1 MTTPFD
7 IRLYPMVLVGC
18 MLVTG
23 ILLGDILYSDALL
36 SLLPWLMTLLL
47 VCFFIALRLG
57 RHSNILLLVALIVF
71 GMLRISV
78 SRHNLDVS
86 LPSTECEYEAV
97 IVSDPTVHGKVVW
110 MDMLIV
116 SPDAHPLA
124 VKASL
129 LRDTITHRYRQLHVG
144 SGIRAHSLLEK
155 ENRSVRTFIY
165 YKSWQ
170 AATVSLQSLS
180 YFQRTRLRLLV
191 LRQRLADVFGS
202 QSVVRAMV
210 LGDKSLL
217 TRELRSDYS
226 VSGVSHLLALS
237 GLHLSI
243 IYGFLSL
250 LAFRLRRRALVQI
263 AILVI
268 VWGYVLLVGMMPSI
282 VRAASML
289 SIYSVTVILSRD
301 RLPVNTWA
309 SAGVLMLIAN
319 PQCLWDIGFLMSF
332 LAVLSIILLF
342 PLITRLPLLSRLCEW
357 RIGRWGVYMLGVTL
371 AAQIGTMPIIAHVFG
386 RVSVY
391 GLFVNFAAVPLATL
405 LVGLAVAG
413 LCLAWSD
420 LLFPFLHSALSFV
433 SHLLNSLVA
442 LSASL
447 PGASLQI
454 HFSLAQTICL
464 YILLGVV
471 VFFFSRFLPQES

>member
-23 ILLGDILYSDALL
+23 ILLGDILYSDTLL

-47 VCFFIALRLG
+47 VCFLIALRLG

-97 IVSDPTVHGKVVW
+97 IVSEPTVHGKAVW

-202 QSVVRAMV
+202 QQVVRAMV
-210 LGDKSLL
+210 LGDKSQL

-237 GLHLSI
+237 GLHLSS
-243 IYGFLSL
+243 GACPDCHSRHSVGLCVVGRHDAVDSQSRQHDQHL
-250 LAFRLRRRALVQI
+250 L
-263 AILVI
+263 
-268 VWGYVLLVGMMPSI
+268 
-282 VRAASML
+282 
-289 SIYSVTVILSRD
+289 RD
-301 RLPVNTWA
+301 RHP
-309 SAGVLMLIAN
+309 
-319 PQCLWDIGFLMSF
+319 
-332 LAVLSIILLF
+332 
-342 PLITRLPLLSRLCEW
+342 
-357 RIGRWGVYMLGVTL
+357 
-371 AAQIGTMPIIAHVFG
+371 
-386 RVSVY
+386 
-391 GLFVNFAAVPLATL
+391 
-405 LVGLAVAG
+405 
-413 LCLAWSD
+413 
-420 LLFPFLHSALSFV
+420 
-433 SHLLNSLVA
+433 
-442 LSASL
+442 
-447 PGASLQI
+447 
-454 HFSLAQTICL
+454 
-464 YILLGVV
+464 
-471 VFFFSRFLPQES
+471 